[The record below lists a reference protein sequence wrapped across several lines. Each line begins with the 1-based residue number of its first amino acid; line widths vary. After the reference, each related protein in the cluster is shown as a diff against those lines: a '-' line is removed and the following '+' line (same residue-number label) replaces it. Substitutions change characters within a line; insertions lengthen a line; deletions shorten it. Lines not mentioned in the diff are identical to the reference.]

1 MAVKYGWT
9 HHCFGLGMLALSAAS
24 VGILLYYLKVAG
36 TFAVDSVVVEK
47 ISGRDTE
54 AMSYIVTY
62 LIPFLDIKIDEP
74 SNFIALCLFKMR
86 EFQESIAASGQLRT
100 KPVA

>member
-1 MAVKYGWT
+1 
-9 HHCFGLGMLALSAAS
+9 
-24 VGILLYYLKVAG
+24 
-36 TFAVDSVVVEK
+36 
-47 ISGRDTE
+47 
-54 AMSYIVTY
+54 MSYIVTY